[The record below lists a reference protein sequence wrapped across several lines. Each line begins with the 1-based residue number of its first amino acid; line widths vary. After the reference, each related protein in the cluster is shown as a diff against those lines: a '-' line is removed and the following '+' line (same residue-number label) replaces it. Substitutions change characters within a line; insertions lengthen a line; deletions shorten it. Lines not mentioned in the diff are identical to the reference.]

1 MPKIIV
7 EERKRVLDRFKST
20 KYFKSLLAPEA
31 NRTQTTPKSVTISA
45 PDMAESRLGLN
56 DRIVFNRS
64 LIHSLS
70 GKLECERGSQ
80 DRDGVDQRFLAKK
93 LRKVFMKPKLEGEE
107 ERVLKRIRVQNGLVK
122 KVEAATYE
130 SSDEDEEIDKK
141 REAPQT

>member
-1 MPKIIV
+1 M
-7 EERKRVLDRFKST
+7 EERKRVLDRFKTT
-20 KYFKSLLAPEA
+20 KYFKSLQGEA
-31 NRTQTTPKSVTISA
+31 TRTQTPKSLTISA

-64 LIHSLS
+64 LIHKLS

-93 LRKVFMKPKLEGEE
+93 LRKVFMKPKLEGQE